1 MRESRPFPPMI
12 SLARYAQLFAQ
23 PEMRGAILA
32 SFVGR
37 LPIGISGLALLLFVQ
52 ANEASVAQAGLVT
65 SAYLAGLAGIA
76 PLVGRLIDRLGP
88 RPVLLAAGLAY
99 PVALVALVSALSQ
112 SAALGVVL
120 LLSVAAGATLPQ
132 VTTCMRT
139 LYRRRLQD
147 DGELVAAL
155 SLDSVLIEL
164 VFIIG
169 PMLVAFLVS
178 ATSPRVAVLFGAFC
192 GAAGALVITR
202 VRAIRNWPIE
212 PAAHSDLLGVLRDGV
227 FRRLLAVLF
236 GYASVF
242 GLVEIGVASYAFELG
257 RPALA
262 GIILGVMS
270 IGSAAGGLA
279 YGSRAW
285 HLPLTRQFSLAL
297 IVMGL
302 SVIPM
307 ALVVHPI
314 SLAVVGA
321 LAGITMAPPLIIQST
336 MVAKTMPTSQMA
348 EAFTWVTTAMLCGVG
363 LGFALGGT
371 VAETRGAVAV
381 LLLAAAISIAMGS
394 AADRMLDAR
403 Q

>member
-1 MRESRPFPPMI
+1 MI

-23 PEMRGAILA
+23 PEMRGVILA
-32 SFVGR
+32 SLVGR
-37 LPIGISGLALLLFVQ
+37 LPIGISGLALLLLVQ
-52 ANEASVAQAGLVT
+52 ANEASVGEAGLV
-65 SAYLAGLAGIA
+65 AAVYLAGLAGAA
-76 PLVGRLIDRLGP
+76 PFVGRLIDRLGP

-99 PVALVALVSALSQ
+99 PFALVALVSALSHG
-112 SAALGVVL
+112 AALSVVL
-120 LLSVAAGATLPQ
+120 LLSAAAGATLPQ
-132 VTTCMRT
+132 ITTCMRT

-147 DGELVAAL
+147 DAVLVAAL

-178 ATSPRVAVLFGAFC
+178 ATSPAVAVLFGAFC

-202 VRAIRNWPIE
+202 VPAIRSWPIE
-212 PAAHSDLLGVLRDGV
+212 PAIRRDLLGLLRDAV
-227 FRRLLAVLF
+227 FRRLLAALL

-242 GLVEIGVASYAFELG
+242 GLVEIAVASYAFELG

-279 YGSRAW
+279 YGSRPW
-285 HLPLTRQFSLAL
+285 RVPLTRQFSLAL

-307 ALVVHPI
+307 ALVASPV

-336 MVAKTMPTSQMA
+336 IVATTMPTSQMA

-363 LGFALGGT
+363 LGFALGGM
-371 VAETRGAVAV
+371 VAEARDAVAV
-381 LLLAAAISIAMGS
+381 VLLAAAISIMMGG
-394 AADRMLDAR
+394 AAPRLLDGR
-403 Q
+403 R